1 MNMVKVPMKV
11 GGGFK
16 QNASLK
22 QAAQV
27 STATQRAETTTR
39 RRHHPKK
46 FSGELLANH
55 YTRKC

>member
-1 MNMVKVPMKV
+1 MVKVPMKV

-16 QNASLK
+16 QNVSLK
-22 QAAQV
+22 QGAQV
-27 STATQRAETTTR
+27 LTATQRAETTTR

-55 YTRKC
+55 YTCKC